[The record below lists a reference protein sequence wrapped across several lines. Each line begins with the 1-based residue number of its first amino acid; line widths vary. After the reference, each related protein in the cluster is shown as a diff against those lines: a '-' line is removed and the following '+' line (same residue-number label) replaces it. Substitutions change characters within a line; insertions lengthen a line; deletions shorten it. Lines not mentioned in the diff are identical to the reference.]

1 MTFAGISW
9 RRLAFILLIAWGA
22 YHHWQQRAEQHGPGV
37 IAADSPQQQR
47 ISHATSFPLN
57 NYTITPLAE
66 FSLQA
71 RVLSTQRYQLDRAA
85 QLAPVDLALGWGRM
99 SDETVLSR
107 INISQSGRFYF
118 WRVEEFPIPREEIES
133 HSANMHMVPADGTI
147 ARQLS
152 AIRVGQRVRIQGQLI
167 EAKGADGWT
176 WRSSLTRTDT
186 GNGACELVLVK
197 SLSVE

>member
-1 MTFAGISW
+1 MTFAGLSW

-22 YHHWQQRAEQHGPGV
+22 YHHWQQRTEQHGPGV

-47 ISHATSFPLN
+47 ISHATSFSLN

-99 SDETVLSR
+99 SDETILSK
-107 INISQSGRFYF
+107 ISISQSGRFYF
-118 WRVEEFPIPREEIES
+118 WRVEQFPIPREEIES
-133 HSANMHMVPADGTI
+133 HSANMHMVPADNTI
-147 ARQLS
+147 AQQLK
-152 AIRVGQRVRIQGQLI
+152 AIRVGQRVNIQGQLI

-197 SLSVE
+197 ALTVE

>member
-47 ISHATSFPLN
+47 ISHAASFPLN
-57 NYTITPLAE
+57 SYTITPLAE

-197 SLSVE
+197 SLAVE

>member
-1 MTFAGISW
+1 MTFAGLSW

-47 ISHATSFPLN
+47 IAHATSFLLN

-99 SDETVLSR
+99 SDETVLSK

-118 WRVEEFPIPREEIES
+118 WRVEQFPIPREEIES
-133 HSANMHMVPADGTI
+133 HSANMHMVPADDTI

-167 EAKGADGWT
+167 EAKGVDGWT

-197 SLSVE
+197 SLAVE

>member
-1 MTFAGISW
+1 MTFAGLSW

-22 YHHWQQRAEQHGPGV
+22 YHHWEQRAEQHGPGV
-37 IAADSPQQQR
+37 IAANSPQQQT
-47 ISHATSFPLN
+47 ISHPSSFLLN
-57 NYTITPLAE
+57 NYTITPLAD

-99 SDETVLSR
+99 SDETVLSQ
-107 INISQSGRFYF
+107 ISISQSGRFYF
-118 WRVEEFPIPREEIES
+118 WRVEQFPIPREEIQS
-133 HSANMHMVPADGTI
+133 HSANMHMVPADDTI
-147 ARQLS
+147 AQQLKS
-152 AIRVGQRVRIQGQLI
+152 IRVGQRVNIQGQLI

-197 SLSVE
+197 SLTVE

>member
-1 MTFAGISW
+1 MTFAGLSW

-47 ISHATSFPLN
+47 ISHATSFLLN

-99 SDETVLSR
+99 SDETVLSK

-118 WRVEEFPIPREEIES
+118 WRVEQFPIPREEIES
-133 HSANMHMVPADGTI
+133 HSANMHMVPADDTI

-167 EAKGADGWT
+167 EAKGVDGWT

-197 SLSVE
+197 SLAVE

>member
-1 MTFAGISW
+1 MTFAGLSW
-9 RRLAFILLIAWGA
+9 RRLAFILLIVWGA

-99 SDETVLSR
+99 SDETVLSK

-118 WRVEEFPIPREEIES
+118 WRVEQFPIPREEIES

-167 EAKGADGWT
+167 EARGADGWT

-197 SLSVE
+197 SLAVE